1 MSTIPKKIASLNEQK
16 IDTDKVQGGK
26 VSMGI
31 QSDTQSDHFV
41 DNDKPRLGGGSGAR
55 PRENKTREGSIF

>member
-1 MSTIPKKIASLNEQK
+1 MSTKNNKKIDSLNEQK

-31 QSDTQSDHFV
+31 QPDTQSDHFV
-41 DNDKPRLGGGSGAR
+41 DKDKPRSGGGAK
-55 PRENKTREGSIF
+55 PRADKTREGSIF